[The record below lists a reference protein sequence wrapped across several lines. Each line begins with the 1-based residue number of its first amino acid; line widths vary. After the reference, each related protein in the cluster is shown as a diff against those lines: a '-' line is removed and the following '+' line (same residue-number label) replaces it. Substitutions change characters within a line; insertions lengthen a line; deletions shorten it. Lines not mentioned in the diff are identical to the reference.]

1 MSRLWILPVLG
12 LIAVLGFACG
22 DSGDDQPQSGTSSA
36 TVAPTT
42 QKSTPIL
49 TASSTPTPT
58 VRTAESPV
66 GWKSFTDPLVGFT
79 LSYPPDL
86 IFNDL
91 TGPGPAGGFNERVL
105 QFRSAS
111 DQSRSF
117 AISISANAN
126 GLTPEDWALE
136 FTACLP
142 ETIEQGTVGGK
153 PAIFCTALP
162 EEIPEATVL
171 LESSGTILHFS
182 SIMPASEFDQV
193 IASVRLR

>member
-1 MSRLWILPVLG
+1 MPRLWMLPVLG

-22 DSGDDQPQSGTSSA
+22 DSGDDKPQSGGPSA

-42 QKSTPIL
+42 QNSTLIP
-49 TASSTPTPT
+49 TASSTPSPSVTT
-58 VRTAESPV
+58 TASPV
-66 GWKSFTDPLVGFT
+66 GWKSYADPLVGFT
-79 LSYPPDL
+79 LSYPSDL

-91 TGPGPAGGFNERVL
+91 TGPSPADGFNERVL

-117 AISISANAN
+117 AISISSNAN
-126 GLTPEDWALE
+126 GLTPEDWALQ

-142 ETIEQGTVGGK
+142 ETIRQGTVGGK

-162 EEIPEATVL
+162 EAIPEATVL
-171 LESSGTILHFS
+171 LDSSGTILHFS

-193 IASVRLR
+193 IASIRL